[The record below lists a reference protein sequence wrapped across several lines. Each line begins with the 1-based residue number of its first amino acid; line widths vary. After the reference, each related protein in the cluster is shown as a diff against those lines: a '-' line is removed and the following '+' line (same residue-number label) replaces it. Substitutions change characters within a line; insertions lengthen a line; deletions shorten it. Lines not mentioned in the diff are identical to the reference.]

1 MILSDDPHLKSIND
15 HITLKN
21 DFILKTF
28 KGLSEVSIIFLY
40 YFIINFLF
48 GFQICTCLIFI
59 N

>member
-40 YFIINFLF
+40 YFIINFF
-48 GFQICTCLIFI
+48 K
-59 N
+59 